1 MFIYYGTGVASGGT
15 FWSDPSRIFAWEQNK
30 VFLNTGNVSTWPFLF
45 VGWDSAWYLSIMTK
59 GYSFSPQAYTFS
71 PGLPLF
77 GNLFNLILGNPLIS
91 IVLCGFVFGV
101 LWVPLFQLLAERYVS
116 KRASLACTLLL
127 AFSPY
132 VFVFTT
138 VSYTEGLLLFFTSA
152 AWLLFQKGKK
162 AGASALSVVAVLSR
176 VTGTLMVLPM
186 LYGSL
191 KQKGNDRIRNV
202 TLSLVP
208 VFTLAAWYVYGWFS
222 SGDLFAPAHT
232 TEWAGLYTVPSF
244 LLHDLLQKGLSA
256 FSAIPLQNWP
266 APQFWLTPVAIAAAV
281 FIPPA
286 LMYHMKKMDRE
297 LLLYSVAGYVGILVF
312 GAIVSFPRFV
322 SVLFPLWLPLT
333 AKLSFSKK
341 QAAVVGAVLVVFF
354 VFSIDMWVSF
364 LSGQFVA

>member
-1 MFIYYGTGVASGGT
+1 M
-15 FWSDPSRIFAWEQNK
+15 
-30 VFLNTGNVSTWPFLF
+30 
-45 VGWDSAWYLSIMTK
+45 
-59 GYSFSPQAYTFS
+59 
-71 PGLPLF
+71 
-77 GNLFNLILGNPLIS
+77 IS
-91 IVLCGFVFGV
+91 IVLGGLVFGV

-116 KRASLACTLLL
+116 KQASIVCTLLL

-138 VSYTEGLLLFFTSA
+138 VSYSEGLLLFFTSA

-162 AGASALSVVAVLSR
+162 VSASAMSAVAVLSR

-191 KQKGNDRIRNV
+191 KQKGKNRTRNV

-222 SGDLFAPAHT
+222 SGDFLAPAHT
-232 TEWAGLYTVPSF
+232 TEWAGLYTVPIF
-244 LLHDLLQKGLSA
+244 LLRDLPNKGLSA

-281 FIPPA
+281 FIPPV
-286 LMYHMKKMDRE
+286 LMHCMKKMDRE
-297 LLLYSVAGYVGILVF
+297 LLLYSIAGYVGILVF
-312 GAIVSFPRFV
+312 GAIVSFPRFI
-322 SVLFPLWLPLT
+322 SVLFPLWLPLA
-333 AKLSFSKK
+333 AKLSVSKK
-341 QAAVVGAVLVVFF
+341 QAVVVGAVLVVFF

-364 LSGQFVA
+364 LGGQFVA